1 MPIGTQSW
9 AVHWTRWQMSFLC
22 CCFPSPPVWAEAT
35 AFGDVLQT
43 EAAAEAWLPEELLSS
58 LRKKQSPTY
67 HDHPPAW
74 RKLHASSSDK
84 HGNQSPANAA
94 AHHPCSAAQQPLP
107 HPISRASCRRAPT
120 CLWTHTPL
128 LLFAQGIITVFV
140 SFGATAPCVSA
151 ACMKSI
157 IPAILTNHPHDR
169 EETRASGCHMDAEQ
183 HPGQKSLEKQLRPSQ
198 PWARGKC
205 QKTPGWEEVYPK
217 AQDLPGD
224 SWKRKRG
231 QRLRM

>member
-128 LLFAQGIITVFV
+128 LLFAQGVPEMLFQQFW
-140 SFGATAPCVSA
+140 SMGQAR
-151 ACMKSI
+151 
-157 IPAILTNHPHDR
+157 L
-169 EETRASGCHMDAEQ
+169 ASGLI
-183 HPGQKSLEKQLRPSQ
+183 GITRSLSASRMQFGMSRPHTPPTPPRHGPHKDPLRLLIMCGPRS
-198 PWARGKC
+198 
-205 QKTPGWEEVYPK
+205 E
-217 AQDLPGD
+217 
-224 SWKRKRG
+224 S
-231 QRLRM
+231 